1 MSRAKQP
8 ESARSLRPASIN
20 DQWKSRWSA
29 WLLRSTAVAAA
40 VHAVVLIL
48 WPVWEIARPDRGEPL
63 IEMVQL
69 SPVAAYGGI
78 TDPGDGVVAALPTEE
93 EIELAQ
99 EDAGQEQESD
109 DDATTQGVQLP
120 AAAYALQLEIVPNA
134 MDPAASRTDRMILDY
149 LSAAT
154 PQLASATPDVGW
166 PQIRNPTVIT
176 RFLSG
181 EFNELHQMFG
191 VNGHVSVAMWIDE
204 RGSVE
209 WARVSQSSGDLR
221 LDDIALALFE
231 DVVAF
236 APARSRGRGVPVQVT
251 ISVPFTLPW

>member
-1 MSRAKQP
+1 MTRTKPPDDPQ
-8 ESARSLRPASIN
+8 SLRNGSVN
-20 DQWKSRWSA
+20 DRWKARWSS
-29 WLLRSTAVAAA
+29 WLLRSTIVAAVA
-40 VHAVVLIL
+40 HAVVFIL
-48 WPVWEIARPDRGEPL
+48 WPVWEITRPDRPDREL
-63 IEMVQL
+63 EIVQIT
-69 SPVAAYGGI
+69 PVAAFGGI

-93 EIELAQ
+93 EIQLAQ
-99 EDAGQEQESD
+99 EDVGQTAETDEIDETS
-109 DDATTQGVQLP
+109 GVRLP
-120 AAAYALQLEIVPNA
+120 AAAYTLAPEIVPSTTGST
-134 MDPAASRTDRMILDY
+134 SRSSRSLILDH
-149 LSAAT
+149 LSAVT
-154 PQLASATPDVGW
+154 PEIASLSPDVGW

-181 EFNELHQMFG
+181 RFNELHRAFG

-236 APARSRGRGVPVQVT
+236 SPARSRGRGIPVQVT